1 MSRDRHAID
10 AGHARPVAATAAVFR
25 LSLLVQGGALRAPR
39 GAVSDAA
46 ASARAGR
53 AASGR
58 SPRGARLHRHADFP
72 PKPTSKFLN
81 PMVVKVLLARTAAAS
96 DSI

>member
-1 MSRDRHAID
+1 M
-10 AGHARPVAATAAVFR
+10 GHAGQDRGGHAETWPTAYPRGPTSNRAACPQTWTGLSEAPEAVPGGREADRFR
-25 LSLLVQGGALRAPR
+25 ASIPGQGGALRAPR

-58 SPRGARLHRHADFP
+58 SPRGARLRVSP
-72 PKPTSKFLN
+72 
-81 PMVVKVLLARTAAAS
+81 
-96 DSI
+96 